1 MQTEKLPFLQTVGKA
16 CVYGFYTPV
25 GRSLQTTLALTMGQ
39 LLAADKRVLY
49 LNFECCAGLTE
60 MLGKQA
66 DNTEFAS
73 LLYYLQESKEQFLGR
88 LYQAAECIN
97 GMDFIL
103 PASCG
108 YDLYG
113 IAREEWRRLLDL
125 LDDGQYDVILLDLSD
140 GVQGLFD
147 VLRRCTR
154 IYTIVREDGFA
165 AREACSVSG
174 DAGTDGL
181 FGRLGALEKVKIAIF
196 LPTAQGHRKSVD
208 RGAGGIY
215 EESVG
220 CR

>member
-1 MQTEKLPFLQTVGKA
+1 M
-16 CVYGFYTPV
+16 
-25 GRSLQTTLALTMGQ
+25 
-39 LLAADKRVLY
+39 
-49 LNFECCAGLTE
+49 
-60 MLGKQA
+60 
-66 DNTEFAS
+66 
-73 LLYYLQESKEQFLGR
+73 LYYLQESKEQFLGR

-154 IYTIVREDGFA
+154 VYTIIREDGFA
-165 AREACSVSG
+165 AAKLAQYRETLERTDYSDVWERSKKLKLPFFCQLPKDIGNLSSG
-174 DAGTDGL
+174 ELAEYTKKVLDAD
-181 FGRLGALEKVKIAIF
+181 E
-196 LPTAQGHRKSVD
+196 QGGV
-208 RGAGGIY
+208 
-215 EESVG
+215 
-220 CR
+220 

>member
-1 MQTEKLPFLQTVGKA
+1 ML
-16 CVYGFYTPV
+16 C
-25 GRSLQTTLALTMGQ
+25 R
-39 LLAADKRVLY
+39 ADRD
-49 LNFECCAGLTE
+49 AW
-60 MLGKQA
+60 KQA

-154 IYTIVREDGFA
+154 VYTIVREDGFA
-165 AREACSVSG
+165 AAKLAQYRETLER
-174 DAGTDGL
+174 TDYSDVWE
-181 FGRLGALEKVKIAIF
+181 RS
-196 LPTAQGHRKSVD
+196 KS
-208 RGAGGIY
+208 
-215 EESVG
+215 
-220 CR
+220 